1 MLDNYNAKIYMQIKN
16 SFEEE
21 ADATNKQYLLF
32 ENKKNDKNKKFQT
45 IRLV

>member
-21 ADATNKQYLLF
+21 ADAANKQYLFF
-32 ENKKNDKNKKFQT
+32 ENKTK
-45 IRLV
+45 